1 MGIIAP
7 SLVQIGNVAPVRP
20 SAVFCPT
27 TPAPLSSADLLRDFG
42 LRAPSVMRSL
52 GSVEAA
58 AVTLRQKVA
67 IEKKEDLD
75 TSAGSE
81 PNVGID
87 YRYSL
92 SGVDLGISGGSDLGL
107 VVEGHCMTEY
117 GWVID
122 HTKDENSTDPYD
134 DYHLDLY
141 DEYRPWEDPNTSLP
155 AATPAFQMK
164 RRRPALSCREKNSWT
179 YAGQP
184 VGSVVALRDFP
195 GIKIPP
201 VLLDILETTL
211 RGGPMLVRLGS
222 ASGSS
227 ALRSRT
233 TSPNGVIDASSSS
246 MFTDMERL
254 ILASYVA
261 TRNIFTD
268 AVILASSKA
277 PQKTMLI
284 ARAVSF
290 ESANPAAKESAIPEN
305 KTSSPPDITEPGT
318 PTASPENDERR
329 AHNTK
334 WSRFHVLAAAQ
345 LFRCVYEQDPE
356 QGTMR
361 ESRNAWRCDSS
372 AMNHYGMDDEPFVI
386 ETCHE
391 SKCMGHL
398 RKKIEES
405 DKTGKRSGHEHLG
418 QGGVAA

>member
-20 SAVFCPT
+20 SAVFYPT

-141 DEYRPWEDPNTSLP
+141 DEYRPWEDPNSSISVLLNTFDTAHAPLATFLNHPNAEAQLEAGDFVLYVVVIHSAWRSSITAGSDPWYVNPCSLP
-155 AATPAFQMK
+155 
-164 RRRPALSCREKNSWT
+164 
-179 YAGQP
+179 
-184 VGSVVALRDFP
+184 
-195 GIKIPP
+195 
-201 VLLDILETTL
+201 LD
-211 RGGPMLVRLGS
+211 S
-222 ASGSS
+222 
-227 ALRSRT
+227 SRT
-233 TSPNGVIDASSSS
+233 LQ
-246 MFTDMERL
+246 F
-254 ILASYVA
+254 
-261 TRNIFTD
+261 
-268 AVILASSKA
+268 
-277 PQKTMLI
+277 
-284 ARAVSF
+284 SF
-290 ESANPAAKESAIPEN
+290 
-305 KTSSPPDITEPGT
+305 
-318 PTASPENDERR
+318 R
-329 AHNTK
+329 H
-334 WSRFHVLAAAQ
+334 AAQ
-345 LFRCVYEQDPE
+345 GKGP
-356 QGTMR
+356 
-361 ESRNAWRCDSS
+361 SS
-372 AMNHYGMDDEPFVI
+372 
-386 ETCHE
+386 
-391 SKCMGHL
+391 
-398 RKKIEES
+398 
-405 DKTGKRSGHEHLG
+405 
-418 QGGVAA
+418 